1 MSTGIVRRN
10 LKAIKGV
17 LINRYTTLLH
27 QASEMAPNGGK
38 PELLLTNN
46 DVLTLVGDRYKHI
59 LIKIGSDTQDQIVD
73 LLIEDEDEAVLLE
86 TREIV
91 FKKAISKYAL
101 RNGPQTDGSGTSI
114 DLKKIELKQRK
125 GERKLASNAKD
136 IYELYCYYVE
146 LKSDFPK
153 DCLRCNGTYLDITAT
168 PRAQSNISHKN
179 DVSDTQ
185 KLRSYEDIIEK
196 LNLAEAKYIAKNQ
209 ELSVENEDL
218 RRQVQNIRAHLLS
231 VEKLFFDEL
240 RAVKSVSESN
250 KSAINELKSG
260 PSQNKPPSADEN
272 NRSRP
277 GSQTQ
282 QTGESDATQGSSE
295 SRQSQQSES
304 SGAETQADPD
314 PSRSFT
320 QIMRDA
326 VSTSDDESDKES
338 VYVETESSPM
348 PPAGN
353 PTAPKHQPKSKSKA
367 KVDQST
373 SPTHTRFVDNNKS
386 KSSIKKPTHRPKQ
399 TDVRDMKSDSNSESI
414 SDNEGEWEE
423 VSYKNKNKKKSSN
436 KSDTSGLRGIK
447 SEPFAELYLTNIARN
462 ENKSFSD
469 IAEDIR
475 KYGRSKGFRIMSAWV
490 VSNRVTDDMVGCK
503 LRVPTRQVDDML
515 GNRAWPDGIMCKRW
529 ERRERAEKSDPPF
542 TAYRSQQSGYNQR
555 SRSSSS
561 RRREASPRRRS
572 TSRGSVRGRSTSRNS
587 RQSRSNSQRRTRRD
601 WFDERY

>member
-1 MSTGIVRRN
+1 M
-10 LKAIKGV
+10 
-17 LINRYTTLLH
+17 
-27 QASEMAPNGGK
+27 
-38 PELLLTNN
+38 LLTNN
-46 DVLTLVGDRYKHI
+46 EILLLVGDRYKHI
-59 LIKIGSDTQDQIVD
+59 LMKIGSDTQDTIVD
-73 LLIEDEDEAVLLE
+73 LLIEDEDEAVLVE

-91 FKKAISKYAL
+91 FKKAISKYAQC
-101 RNGPQTDGSGTSI
+101 NGPHTDSSGTSI
-114 DLKKIELKQRK
+114 DIKKIELKQRK

-146 LKSDFPK
+146 MKPDFPK

-185 KLRSYEDIIEK
+185 KLRSYEDVIEK

-218 RRQVQNIRAHLLS
+218 RRQIQNIRAHLLS

-250 KSAINELKSG
+250 KSAINGLKSG
-260 PSQNKPPSADEN
+260 PSQNKPTSADEN
-272 NRSRP
+272 NSSRP
-277 GSQTQ
+277 GSQKQ

-295 SRQSQQSES
+295 SRQSQQTES
-304 SGAETQADPD
+304 SGAETQADPPD

-338 VYVETESSPM
+338 VYVETESSPA

-353 PTAPKHQPKSKSKA
+353 PSAPKHQPKSKN
-367 KVDQST
+367 KVKVQDKST
-373 SPTHTRFVDNNKS
+373 SPTHTRFADNKTKS
-386 KSSIKKPTHRPKQ
+386 SSIKKPTQRPKQ
-399 TDVRDMKSDSNSESI
+399 TDVRDMKSDSNS
-414 SDNEGEWEE
+414 DNEGEWEE
-423 VSYKNKNKKKSSN
+423 VSYKNKKKSSN
-436 KSDTSGLRGIK
+436 KSESSGLRGIK

-469 IAEDIR
+469 IAEDIK

-490 VSNRVTDDMVGCK
+490 VQNRVTDDMVGCK
-503 LRVPTRQVDDML
+503 LRVPTRQVDDLL

-529 ERRERAEKSDPPF
+529 EKRERPENSNPPF
-542 TAYRSQQSGYNQR
+542 SSYRNHQSGYSR
-555 SRSSSS
+555 RPRSSSS
-561 RRREASPRRRS
+561 RRREESPRRRS
-572 TSRGSVRGRSTSRNS
+572 TSRGSARGRSNSRNS
-587 RQSRSNSQRRTRRD
+587 RQSRSTSQRRTRRD
-601 WFDERY
+601 WFDVAADLIWKYRRILRLMTQV